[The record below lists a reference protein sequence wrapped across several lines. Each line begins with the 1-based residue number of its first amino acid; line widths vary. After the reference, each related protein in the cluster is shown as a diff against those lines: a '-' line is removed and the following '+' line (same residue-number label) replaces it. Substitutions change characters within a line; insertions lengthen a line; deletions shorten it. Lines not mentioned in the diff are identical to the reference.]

1 MFSFSKKNQK
11 IAVIGSGYWGSII
24 INTLIELGF
33 KDIIIYDKSVKNKK
47 IAKKKFKIIKFENNF
62 SNILDDKDI
71 LNIFVV
77 TPPSVNLSIVKK
89 LILNNKNI
97 FLEKPGF
104 SSVKHIN
111 IIDNYL
117 KKSKSKSKLMFG
129 YIYCYNAYIKKI
141 KTILDK
147 KILGE
152 IQYISFSRKNLGPI
166 RNDVDVDYDLTSHD
180 LSIIKKLFNKL
191 PVIKSYKKYSLL
203 KRNISDI
210 SNLHLKLRNIDID
223 INNSWLN
230 PTKERLIKIIG
241 KKKML
246 SFDELNLEAPIK
258 IYNQYAKY
266 PRLDFFDKQFLQS
279 KALIYK
285 GKSKSIKLKTGSP
298 SPLINEIK
306 AFFNYKKPITDIKMA
321 KEILTFLEK
330 I

>member
-1 MFSFSKKNQK
+1 MFSFTNKNQK

-24 INTLIELGF
+24 INTLIKLNF
-33 KDIIIYDKSVKNKK
+33 KNIIIFDKSIKNKK
-47 IAKKKFKIIKFENNF
+47 IAKKKFKILNFENNF
-62 SNILDDKDI
+62 SNILIDRDI
-71 LNIFVV
+71 LNVFVA
-77 TPPSVNLSIVKK
+77 TPPSENLKIVRK
-89 LILNNKNI
+89 LIANNKNI

-104 SSVKHIN
+104 NKVKDIKN
-111 IIDNYL
+111 IKFYL
-117 KKSKSKSKLMFG
+117 KKKKSKLMFG
-129 YIYCYNAYIKKI
+129 YIYCYNDYIEKI
-141 KTILDK
+141 KEIIDK
-147 KILGE
+147 KLLGE
-152 IQYISFSRKNLGPI
+152 VQYISFSRKNLGPI

-180 LSIIKKLFNKL
+180 LSIIKKIFNKL
-191 PVIKSYKKYSLL
+191 PKIKSYKKYSLL
-203 KRNISDI
+203 KKNISDI
-210 SNLHLKLRNIDID
+210 SNLHLKLNNIDID

-246 SFDELNLEAPIK
+246 SFDELNLEEPIK

-266 PRLDFFDKQFLQS
+266 PKLDFFDKKFLKS

-285 GKSKSIKLKTGSP
+285 GKSKSIKLKTK

-306 AFFNYKKPITDIKMA
+306 HFFNLKKPITDIKMA

>member
-1 MFSFSKKNQK
+1 MFSFSNKNQK

-24 INTLIELGF
+24 IKTLIELGF
-33 KDIIIYDKSVKNKK
+33 KNIIIYDKSVKNKN
-47 IAKKKFKIIKFENNF
+47 IAKKKFKIVKFENIF
-62 SNILDDKDI
+62 SNILKDNNI
-71 LNIFVV
+71 LNTFVV
-77 TPPSVNLSIVKK
+77 TPPSQNLKIVTK
-89 LILNNKNI
+89 LINNNKNI

-104 SSVKHIN
+104 DKIN
-111 IIDNYL
+111 DLKKIEKYL
-117 KKSKSKSKLMFG
+117 KKSNSKLIFG
-129 YIYCYNAYIKKI
+129 YIYCYNEYIKKI
-141 KTILDK
+141 KTILDR

-166 RNDVDVDYDLTSHD
+166 RSDVDVDYDLTSHD

-191 PVIKSYKKYSLL
+191 PKIKSSEKYSLL
-203 KRNISDI
+203 KKNISDI
-210 SNLHLKLRNIDID
+210 SNLHLTLGNINID

-246 SFDELNLEAPIK
+246 SFDEMNLDAPIQ

-266 PRLDFFDKQFLQS
+266 PDLDFFDKGFLNS

-285 GKSKSIKLKTGSP
+285 GKSKSIKLNVTA
-298 SPLINEIK
+298 PLINEIK
-306 AFFNYKKPITDIKMA
+306 SFFNTKKPLTDIKFA
-321 KEILTFLEK
+321 KDILTFLEQ

>member
-1 MFSFSKKNQK
+1 MFSFSNKNQK

-24 INTLIELGF
+24 IKTLIELGF
-33 KDIIIYDKSVKNKK
+33 KNIIIYDKSVKNKN
-47 IAKKKFKIIKFENNF
+47 IAKKKFKIVKFENIF
-62 SNILDDKDI
+62 SNILKDNNI
-71 LNIFVV
+71 LNTFVV
-77 TPPSVNLSIVKK
+77 TPPSQNLKIVTK
-89 LILNNKNI
+89 LINNNKNI

-104 SSVKHIN
+104 DKIN
-111 IIDNYL
+111 DLKKIEKYL
-117 KKSKSKSKLMFG
+117 KKSNSKLIFG
-129 YIYCYNAYIKKI
+129 YIYCYNEYIKKI
-141 KTILDK
+141 KTILDR

-166 RNDVDVDYDLTSHD
+166 RSDVDVDYDLTSHD

-191 PVIKSYKKYSLL
+191 PKIKSSEKYSLL
-203 KRNISDI
+203 KKNISDI
-210 SNLHLKLRNIDID
+210 SNLHLTLGNINID

-246 SFDELNLEAPIK
+246 SFDEMNLDAPIQ

-266 PRLDFFDKQFLQS
+266 PDLDFFDKGFLNS

-285 GKSKSIKLKTGSP
+285 GKSKSIKLNVTA
-298 SPLINEIK
+298 PLINEIK
-306 AFFNYKKPITDIKMA
+306 SFFNTKKPLTDIKFA
-321 KEILTFLEK
+321 KDILTFLER

>member
-1 MFSFSKKNQK
+1 MFSFTNKNQK

-24 INTLIELGF
+24 INTLIKLNF
-33 KDIIIYDKSVKNKK
+33 KNIIIFDKSIKNKK
-47 IAKKKFKIIKFENNF
+47 IAKKKFKILNFENNF
-62 SNILDDKDI
+62 SNILIDTDI
-71 LNIFVV
+71 LNVFVA
-77 TPPSVNLSIVKK
+77 TPPSENLKIVRK
-89 LILNNKNI
+89 LIANNKNI

-104 SSVKHIN
+104 NKVKDIKS
-111 IIDNYL
+111 IEFYL
-117 KKSKSKSKLMFG
+117 KKKKSKLMFG
-129 YIYCYNAYIKKI
+129 YIYCYNDYIEKIKKI
-141 KTILDK
+141 IDK
-147 KILGE
+147 KLLGE
-152 IQYISFSRKNLGPI
+152 VQYISFSRKNLGPI

-180 LSIIKKLFNKL
+180 LSIIKKIFNKL
-191 PVIKSYKKYSLL
+191 PKIKSYKKYSLL
-203 KRNISDI
+203 KKNISDI
-210 SNLHLKLRNIDID
+210 SNLHLKLNNIDID

-246 SFDELNLEAPIK
+246 SFDELNLEEPIK

-266 PRLDFFDKQFLQS
+266 PKLDFFDKKFLKS

-285 GKSKSIKLKTGSP
+285 GKSKSIKLKTK

-306 AFFNYKKPITDIKMA
+306 HFFNLKKPITDIKMA

>member
-1 MFSFSKKNQK
+1 MFSFTNKNQK

-24 INTLIELGF
+24 INTLIKLNF
-33 KDIIIYDKSVKNKK
+33 KNIIIFDKSVKNKK
-47 IAKKKFKIIKFENNF
+47 IAKKKFKIVKFENNF
-62 SNILDDKDI
+62 SNILIDTDI
-71 LNIFVV
+71 LNVFVA
-77 TPPSVNLSIVKK
+77 TPPSENLKIVSK
-89 LILNNKNI
+89 LISNNKNI

-104 SSVKHIN
+104 KKVKDIKK
-111 IIDNYL
+111 IEISL
-117 KKSKSKSKLMFG
+117 KKAKSKLMFG
-129 YIYCYNAYIKKI
+129 YIYCYNNYIEKI
-141 KTILDK
+141 KEIIDK
-147 KILGE
+147 KLLGE
-152 IQYISFSRKNLGPI
+152 VQYISFSRKNLGPI

-180 LSIIKKLFNKL
+180 LSIIKKFFNIL
-191 PVIKSYKKYSLL
+191 PKIKSYKKYSLL
-203 KRNISDI
+203 KKNISDI
-210 SNLHLKLRNIDID
+210 SNLHLRLKNIDID

-246 SFDELNLEAPIK
+246 SFDELDIEAPIK

-266 PRLDFFDKQFLQS
+266 PKLDFFDKKFLKS

-285 GKSKSIKLKTGSP
+285 GKSKSIKLKSK

-306 AFFNYKKPITDIKMA
+306 HFFNFNKPITDIKMA

>member
-1 MFSFSKKNQK
+1 MFSFTNKNQK

-24 INTLIELGF
+24 INTLIKLNF
-33 KDIIIYDKSVKNKK
+33 KNIIIFDKSVKNKK
-47 IAKKKFKIIKFENNF
+47 IAKKKFKIVKFENNF
-62 SNILDDKDI
+62 SNILIDTDI
-71 LNIFVV
+71 LNVFVA
-77 TPPSVNLSIVKK
+77 TPPSENFKIVRK
-89 LILNNKNI
+89 LISNNKNI

-104 SSVKHIN
+104 KKVKDIKK
-111 IIDNYL
+111 IEISL
-117 KKSKSKSKLMFG
+117 KKAKSKLMFG
-129 YIYCYNAYIKKI
+129 YIYCYNEYIEKI
-141 KTILDK
+141 KEIIDK
-147 KILGE
+147 KLLGE
-152 IQYISFSRKNLGPI
+152 VQYISFSRKNLGPI

-180 LSIIKKLFNKL
+180 LSIIKKIFNIL
-191 PVIKSYKKYSLL
+191 PKIKSYKKYSIL
-203 KRNISDI
+203 KKNISDI
-210 SNLHLKLRNIDID
+210 SNLHLRLKNIDID

-246 SFDELNLEAPIK
+246 SFDELDLEAPIK

-266 PRLDFFDKQFLQS
+266 PKLDFFDKKFLKS

-285 GKSKSIKLKTGSP
+285 GKSKSINLKSK

-306 AFFNYKKPITDIKMA
+306 HFFNFNKPITDIKMA

>member
-1 MFSFSKKNQK
+1 MFSFTNKNQK

-24 INTLIELGF
+24 INTLIKLNF
-33 KDIIIYDKSVKNKK
+33 KNIIIFDKSVKNKK

-62 SNILDDKDI
+62 SNILIDTDI
-71 LNIFVV
+71 LNVFVA
-77 TPPSVNLSIVKK
+77 TPPSENLKIVSK
-89 LILNNKNI
+89 LISNNKNI

-104 SSVKHIN
+104 KKIKDIKKIEIS
-111 IIDNYL
+111 L
-117 KKSKSKSKLMFG
+117 KKAKSKLMFG
-129 YIYCYNAYIKKI
+129 YIYCYNNYIEKI
-141 KTILDK
+141 KEIIDK
-147 KILGE
+147 KLLGE
-152 IQYISFSRKNLGPI
+152 VQYISFSRKNLGPI

-180 LSIIKKLFNKL
+180 LSIIKKFFNIL
-191 PVIKSYKKYSLL
+191 PKIKSYKKYSLL
-203 KRNISDI
+203 KKNISDI
-210 SNLHLKLRNIDID
+210 SNLHLRLKNIDID

-246 SFDELNLEAPIK
+246 SFDELDLEAPIK

-266 PRLDFFDKQFLQS
+266 PKLDFFDKKFLKS

-285 GKSKSIKLKTGSP
+285 GKSKSIKLKSK

-306 AFFNYKKPITDIKMA
+306 HFFNFNKPITDIKMA

>member
-1 MFSFSKKNQK
+1 MFSFTNKNQK

-24 INTLIELGF
+24 INTLIKLNF
-33 KDIIIYDKSVKNKK
+33 KNIIIFDKSIKNKK
-47 IAKKKFKIIKFENNF
+47 IAKKKFKILNFENNF
-62 SNILDDKDI
+62 SNILIDTDI
-71 LNIFVV
+71 LNVFVA
-77 TPPSVNLSIVKK
+77 TPPSENLKIVRK
-89 LILNNKNI
+89 LIANNKNI

-104 SSVKHIN
+104 NKVKDIKS
-111 IIDNYL
+111 IEFYL
-117 KKSKSKSKLMFG
+117 KKKKSKLMFG
-129 YIYCYNAYIKKI
+129 YIYCYNDYIEKI
-141 KTILDK
+141 KEIIDK
-147 KILGE
+147 KLLGE
-152 IQYISFSRKNLGPI
+152 VQYISFSRKNLGPI

-180 LSIIKKLFNKL
+180 LSIIKKIFNKL
-191 PVIKSYKKYSLL
+191 PKIKSYKKYSLL
-203 KRNISDI
+203 KKNISDI
-210 SNLHLKLRNIDID
+210 SNLHLKLNNIDID

-246 SFDELNLEAPIK
+246 SFDELNLEEPIK

-266 PRLDFFDKQFLQS
+266 PKLDFFDKKFLKS

-285 GKSKSIKLKTGSP
+285 GKSKSIKLKTK

-306 AFFNYKKPITDIKMA
+306 HFFNLKKPITDIKMA

>member
-1 MFSFSKKNQK
+1 MFSFTNKNQK

-24 INTLIELGF
+24 INTLIKLNF
-33 KDIIIYDKSVKNKK
+33 KNIIIFDKSVKNKK
-47 IAKKKFKIIKFENNF
+47 IAKKKFKIVKFENNF
-62 SNILDDKDI
+62 SNILIDTDI
-71 LNIFVV
+71 LNVFVA
-77 TPPSVNLSIVKK
+77 TPPSENLKIVSK
-89 LILNNKNI
+89 LISNNKNI

-104 SSVKHIN
+104 KKVKDIKK
-111 IIDNYL
+111 IEISL
-117 KKSKSKSKLMFG
+117 KKAKTKLMFG
-129 YIYCYNAYIKKI
+129 YIYCYNNYIEKI
-141 KTILDK
+141 KEIIDK
-147 KILGE
+147 KLLGE
-152 IQYISFSRKNLGPI
+152 VQYISFSRKNLGPI

-180 LSIIKKLFNKL
+180 LSIIKKFFNIL
-191 PVIKSYKKYSLL
+191 PKIKSYKKYSLL
-203 KRNISDI
+203 KKNISDI
-210 SNLHLKLRNIDID
+210 SNLHLRLKNIDID

-246 SFDELNLEAPIK
+246 SFDELDLEAPIK

-266 PRLDFFDKQFLQS
+266 PKLDFFDKKFLKS

-285 GKSKSIKLKTGSP
+285 GKSKSIKLKSK

-306 AFFNYKKPITDIKMA
+306 HFFNFNKPITDIKMA

>member
-1 MFSFSKKNQK
+1 MFSFSNKNQK

-24 INTLIELGF
+24 IKTLIELGF
-33 KDIIIYDKSVKNKK
+33 KNIIIYDKSVKNKN
-47 IAKKKFKIIKFENNF
+47 IAKKKFNIVKFENIF
-62 SNILDDKDI
+62 SNILKDNNI

-77 TPPSVNLSIVKK
+77 TPPSQNLKIVTK
-89 LILNNKNI
+89 LINNDKNI

-104 SSVKHIN
+104 DKIN
-111 IIDNYL
+111 DLKKIEKYL
-117 KKSKSKSKLMFG
+117 KKSNSKLIFG
-129 YIYCYNAYIKKI
+129 YIYCYNEYIKKI
-141 KTILDK
+141 KTILDR

-166 RNDVDVDYDLTSHD
+166 RSDVDVDYDLTSHD

-191 PVIKSYKKYSLL
+191 PKIKSSEKYSLL
-203 KRNISDI
+203 KKNISDI
-210 SNLHLKLRNIDID
+210 SNLHLTLGNINID

-246 SFDELNLEAPIK
+246 SFDEMNLDAPIQ

-266 PRLDFFDKQFLQS
+266 PDLDFFDKGFLNS

-285 GKSKSIKLKTGSP
+285 GKSKSIKLNVTA
-298 SPLINEIK
+298 PLINEIK
-306 AFFNYKKPITDIKMA
+306 SFFNTKKPLTDIKFA
-321 KEILTFLEK
+321 KDILTFLER

>member
-1 MFSFSKKNQK
+1 MFSFSNKNQK

-24 INTLIELGF
+24 INTLIELRF
-33 KDIIIYDKSVKNKK
+33 KNIVVYDKNVKNKEL
-47 IAKKKFKIIKFENNF
+47 AKNKFNIINIENSF
-62 SNILDDKDI
+62 SNILNDKNI

-77 TPPSVNLSIVKK
+77 TPPSENLSIVKK
-89 LILNNKNI
+89 LIFNNKNI

-104 SSVKHIN
+104 CNVKDIN
-111 IIDNYL
+111 KIENYL
-117 KKSKSKSKLMFG
+117 KKSKSKLMFG
-129 YIYCYNAYIKKI
+129 YIYYYNSYIDKI

-180 LSIIKKLFNKL
+180 LSIIKKLFKKL
-191 PVIKSYKKYSLL
+191 PMIESYKKYSLL
-203 KRNISDI
+203 KKNISDI
-210 SNLHLKLRNIDID
+210 SNLHLKLKNINID

-230 PTKERLIKIIG
+230 PNKERLIKIIG

-246 SFDELNLEAPIK
+246 SFDELDLEAPIK

-266 PRLDFFDKQFLQS
+266 PKLDFFDKKFLKS
-279 KALIYK
+279 KALIYL
-285 GKSKSIKLKTGSP
+285 GKSKSIKLKTE

-306 AFFNYKKPITDIKMA
+306 SFFDYKKPHTDIKMA

>member
-1 MFSFSKKNQK
+1 MFSFSNKNQK

-24 INTLIELGF
+24 IKTLIELGF
-33 KDIIIYDKSVKNKK
+33 KNIIIYDKSVKNKN
-47 IAKKKFKIIKFENNF
+47 IAKKKFNIVKFENIF
-62 SNILDDKDI
+62 SNILKDKNI
-71 LNIFVV
+71 LNTFVV
-77 TPPSVNLSIVKK
+77 TPPSQNLKIVTK
-89 LILNNKNI
+89 LINNDKNI

-104 SSVKHIN
+104 DKIN
-111 IIDNYL
+111 DLKKIEKYL
-117 KKSKSKSKLMFG
+117 KKSNSKLIFG
-129 YIYCYNAYIKKI
+129 YIYCYNEYIKKI
-141 KTILDK
+141 KTILDR

-166 RNDVDVDYDLTSHD
+166 RSDVDVDYDLTSHD

-191 PVIKSYKKYSLL
+191 PKIKSSEKYSLL
-203 KRNISDI
+203 KKNISDI
-210 SNLHLKLRNIDID
+210 SNLHLTLGNINID

-246 SFDELNLEAPIK
+246 SFDEMNLDAPIQ

-266 PRLDFFDKQFLQS
+266 PDLDFFDKGFLNS

-285 GKSKSIKLKTGSP
+285 GKSKSIKLNVTA
-298 SPLINEIK
+298 PLINEIK
-306 AFFNYKKPITDIKMA
+306 SFFNTKKPLTDIKFA
-321 KEILTFLEK
+321 KDILTFLEQ

>member
-1 MFSFSKKNQK
+1 MFSFSNKNQK

-24 INTLIELGF
+24 IKTLIELGF
-33 KDIIIYDKSVKNKK
+33 KNIIIYDKSVKNKN
-47 IAKKKFKIIKFENNF
+47 IAKKKFNIVKFENIF
-62 SNILDDKDI
+62 SNILKDNNI
-71 LNIFVV
+71 LNTFVV
-77 TPPSVNLSIVKK
+77 TPPSQNLKIVTK
-89 LILNNKNI
+89 LINNDKNI

-104 SSVKHIN
+104 DKIN
-111 IIDNYL
+111 DLKKIEKYL
-117 KKSKSKSKLMFG
+117 KKSNSKLIFG
-129 YIYCYNAYIKKI
+129 YIYCYNEYIKKI
-141 KTILDK
+141 KTILDR

-166 RNDVDVDYDLTSHD
+166 RSDVDVDYDLTSHD

-191 PVIKSYKKYSLL
+191 PKIKSSEKYSLL
-203 KRNISDI
+203 KKDISDI
-210 SNLHLKLRNIDID
+210 SNLHLTLGNINID

-246 SFDELNLEAPIK
+246 SFDEMNLDAPIQ

-266 PRLDFFDKQFLQS
+266 PDLDFFDKGFLNS

-285 GKSKSIKLKTGSP
+285 GKSKSIKLNVTA
-298 SPLINEIK
+298 PLINEIK
-306 AFFNYKKPITDIKMA
+306 SFFNTKKPLTDIKFA
-321 KEILTFLEK
+321 KDILNFLEQ

>member
-1 MFSFSKKNQK
+1 MFSFTNKNQK

-24 INTLIELGF
+24 IKTLIELGF
-33 KDIIIYDKSVKNKK
+33 KNIIIYDKSVKNKK
-47 IAKKKFKIIKFENNF
+47 IAKKKFKIVKFENIF
-62 SNILDDKDI
+62 SNILKDNNI
-71 LNIFVV
+71 LNTFVV
-77 TPPSVNLSIVKK
+77 TPPSQNLKIVTK
-89 LILNNKNI
+89 LINNNKNI

-104 SSVKHIN
+104 DKIN
-111 IIDNYL
+111 DLKKIEKYL
-117 KKSKSKSKLMFG
+117 KKSNSKLIFG
-129 YIYCYNAYIKKI
+129 YIYCYNEYIKKI
-141 KTILDK
+141 KTILDR

-166 RNDVDVDYDLTSHD
+166 RSDVDVDYDLTSHD

-191 PVIKSYKKYSLL
+191 PKIKSSEKYSLL
-203 KRNISDI
+203 KKNISDI
-210 SNLHLKLRNIDID
+210 SNLHLTLGNINID

-246 SFDELNLEAPIK
+246 SFDEMNLDAPIQ

-266 PRLDFFDKQFLQS
+266 PDLDFFDKGFLNS

-285 GKSKSIKLKTGSP
+285 GKSKSIKLNVTA
-298 SPLINEIK
+298 PLINEIK
-306 AFFNYKKPITDIKMA
+306 SFFNTKKPLTDIKFA
-321 KEILTFLEK
+321 KDILTFLEQ

>member
-1 MFSFSKKNQK
+1 MFSFSNKNQK

-24 INTLIELGF
+24 IKTLIELGF
-33 KDIIIYDKSVKNKK
+33 KNIIIYDKSVKNKN
-47 IAKKKFKIIKFENNF
+47 IAKKKFNIVKFENIF
-62 SNILDDKDI
+62 SNILKDNNI

-77 TPPSVNLSIVKK
+77 TPPSQNLKIVTK
-89 LILNNKNI
+89 LINNDKNI

-104 SSVKHIN
+104 DKIN
-111 IIDNYL
+111 DLKKIEKYL
-117 KKSKSKSKLMFG
+117 KKSNSKLIFG
-129 YIYCYNAYIKKI
+129 YIYCYNEYIKKI
-141 KTILDK
+141 KTILDR

-166 RNDVDVDYDLTSHD
+166 RSDVDVDYDLTSHD

-191 PVIKSYKKYSLL
+191 PKIKSSEKYSLL
-203 KRNISDI
+203 KKDISDI
-210 SNLHLKLRNIDID
+210 SNLHLTLGNINID

-246 SFDELNLEAPIK
+246 SFDEMNLDAPIQ

-266 PRLDFFDKQFLQS
+266 PDLDFFDKGFLNS

-285 GKSKSIKLKTGSP
+285 GKSKSIKLNVTA
-298 SPLINEIK
+298 PLINEIK
-306 AFFNYKKPITDIKMA
+306 SFFNTKKPLTDIKFA
-321 KEILTFLEK
+321 KDILNFLEQ

>member
-1 MFSFSKKNQK
+1 MFSFSNKNQK

-24 INTLIELGF
+24 IKTLIELGF
-33 KDIIIYDKSVKNKK
+33 KNIIIYDKSVKNKN
-47 IAKKKFKIIKFENNF
+47 IAKKKFNIVKFENIF
-62 SNILDDKDI
+62 SNILKDKNI
-71 LNIFVV
+71 LNTFVV
-77 TPPSVNLSIVKK
+77 TPPSQNLKIVTK
-89 LILNNKNI
+89 LINNDKNI

-104 SSVKHIN
+104 DKIN
-111 IIDNYL
+111 DLKKIEKYL
-117 KKSKSKSKLMFG
+117 KKSNSKLIFG
-129 YIYCYNAYIKKI
+129 YIYCYNEYINKI
-141 KTILDK
+141 KTILDR

-166 RNDVDVDYDLTSHD
+166 RSDVDVDYDLTSHD

-191 PVIKSYKKYSLL
+191 PKIKSSEKYSLL
-203 KRNISDI
+203 KKDISDI
-210 SNLHLKLRNIDID
+210 SNLHLTLGNINID

-246 SFDELNLEAPIK
+246 SFDEMNLDAPIQ

-266 PRLDFFDKQFLQS
+266 PDLDFFDKGFLNS

-285 GKSKSIKLKTGSP
+285 GKSKSIKLNVTA
-298 SPLINEIK
+298 PLINEIK
-306 AFFNYKKPITDIKMA
+306 SFFNTKKPLTDIKFA
-321 KEILTFLEK
+321 KDILTFLEQ

>member
-1 MFSFSKKNQK
+1 MFSFSNKNQK

-24 INTLIELGF
+24 IKTLIELGF
-33 KDIIIYDKSVKNKK
+33 KNIIIYDKSVKNKN
-47 IAKKKFKIIKFENNF
+47 IAKKKFNIVKFENIF
-62 SNILDDKDI
+62 SNILKDNNI
-71 LNIFVV
+71 LNTFVV
-77 TPPSVNLSIVKK
+77 TPPSQNLKIVTK
-89 LILNNKNI
+89 LINNNKNI

-104 SSVKHIN
+104 DKIN
-111 IIDNYL
+111 DLKKIEKYL
-117 KKSKSKSKLMFG
+117 KKSNSKLIFG
-129 YIYCYNAYIKKI
+129 YIYCYNEYIKKI
-141 KTILDK
+141 KTILDR

-166 RNDVDVDYDLTSHD
+166 RSDVDVDYDLTSHD

-191 PVIKSYKKYSLL
+191 PKIKSSEKYSLL
-203 KRNISDI
+203 KKNISDI
-210 SNLHLKLRNIDID
+210 SNLHLTLGNINID

-246 SFDELNLEAPIK
+246 SFDEMNLDAPIQ

-266 PRLDFFDKQFLQS
+266 PDLDFFDKGFLNS

-285 GKSKSIKLKTGSP
+285 GKSKSIKLNVTA
-298 SPLINEIK
+298 PLINEIK
-306 AFFNYKKPITDIKMA
+306 SFFNTKKPLTDIKFA
-321 KEILTFLEK
+321 KDILTFLER